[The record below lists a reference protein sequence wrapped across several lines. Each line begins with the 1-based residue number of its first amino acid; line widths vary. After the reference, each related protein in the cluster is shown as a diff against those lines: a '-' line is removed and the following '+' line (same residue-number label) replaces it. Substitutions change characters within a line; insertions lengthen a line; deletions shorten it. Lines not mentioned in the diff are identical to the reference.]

1 MNEKR
6 SLESQID
13 NKNKEIESLNLKIQ
27 KMEGFQRR
35 EVNQLEQEIS
45 KLKEQHQEW
54 IDRQTQENNDWSQER
69 S

>member
-1 MNEKR
+1 MEG
-6 SLESQID
+6 QID
-13 NKNKEIESLNLKIQ
+13 NKNKEIEALNLKIQ

-35 EVNQLEQEIS
+35 EVSQLEQEIN

-54 IDRQTQENNDWSQER
+54 VDRQTQENNDWNQER